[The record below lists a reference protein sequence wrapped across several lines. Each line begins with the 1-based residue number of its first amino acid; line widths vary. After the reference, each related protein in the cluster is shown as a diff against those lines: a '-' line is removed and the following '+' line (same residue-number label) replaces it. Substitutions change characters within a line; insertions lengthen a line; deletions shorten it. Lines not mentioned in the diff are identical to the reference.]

1 MGYNESGKA
10 FLTDALKELEN
21 YDVASAERDV
31 TIDKVINEADAS
43 HAVPGSDALTIVSKS
58 MVIDGNIA
66 STTAVAVNGRVNG
79 NITTTKELG
88 VSGLVIGDSKA
99 EVASFNNAKVQGN
112 VASVDQITVSDGSII
127 LGNLS
132 SNHVSI
138 DGKVKGLIKAASVAD
153 FGENALV
160 VGEVI
165 TGAIHMK
172 ENARINAK
180 ITLSNKSVTEE
191 TEEEFNLGV

>member
-1 MGYNESGKA
+1 MDNNIN
-10 FLTDALKELEN
+10 FLTDSLKEIDA
-21 YDVASAERDV
+21 YDVDKTEQSV
-31 TIDKVINEADAS
+31 NIDKVINEAEM
-43 HAVPGSDALTIVSKS
+43 GSPALGAADTITIISKS
-58 MVIDGNIA
+58 MVVDGNVA
-66 STTAVAVNGRVNG
+66 STTSVAVNGRVNG
-79 NITTTKELG
+79 NISTSKQLG
-88 VSGLVIGDSKA
+88 VSGFVIGDSRA
-99 EVASFNNAKVQGN
+99 ESANFNNARVQGN
-112 VASVDQITVSDGSII
+112 VTSVDRIIVEDGSIMV
-127 LGNLS
+127 GNLT
-132 SNHVSI
+132 SNHVSV
-138 DGKVKGLIKAASVAD
+138 DGKVKGIITAENVAD